1 MQRAC
6 ILVNTSQS
14 FVSVRLLKV
23 KNTLKQGEV
32 LKSLK
37 LKAKPMVF
45 KILKRSWKKS
55 WKVMEFE
62 VLKRVLTL

>member
-1 MQRAC
+1 MHFGEHY
-6 ILVNTSQS
+6 SQS

-45 KILKRSWKKS
+45 KNWKRSWKKS

-62 VLKRVLTL
+62 VLKRVVTL